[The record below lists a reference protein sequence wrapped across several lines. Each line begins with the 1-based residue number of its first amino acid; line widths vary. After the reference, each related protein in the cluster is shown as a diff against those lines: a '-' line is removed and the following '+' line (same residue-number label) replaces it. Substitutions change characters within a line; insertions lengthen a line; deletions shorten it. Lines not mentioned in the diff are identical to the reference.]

1 MSTFKA
7 KMSETLRTIK
17 LPLLAFLLAIIS
29 GGLLI
34 AFSNPEIY
42 KLWKSPLQFLG
53 TGFASAGSAYL
64 ALLQG
69 SIFDPNLTSRNFFLG
84 FYPLSETFVIAA
96 PLILTGL
103 SVTLAFRA
111 GLFNIGAQGQ
121 FIFGAIAASY
131 VGFRFDLPL
140 VIHALAAL
148 AAAMIFAG
156 LWGGLV
162 GFLKART
169 GAHEVIV
176 TIMFNYI
183 SIYFLLWLLSTQTF
197 LRKGRQDPIA
207 PPVLENAQLPKL
219 FGMDYRVNVG
229 IFVALGV
236 AYLIHILLSR
246 TTLGFQFRSVGA
258 NSLAA
263 KTAGMSVPFVLTSV
277 MVICGALAGLGG
289 AVQVLGTEYA
299 LTAGVAGSFGFD
311 AITVALLGRAKPL
324 GTVVAALLFGA
335 LKAGG
340 LTMQANTTT
349 PIDIVLVIQALIVL
363 FIAAPTMVRAIFR
376 LKNVRTGT
384 DMAAKG
390 WNG

>member
-1 MSTFKA
+1 MSTLKA
-7 KMSETLRTIK
+7 KMSESFRTIK

-53 TGFASAGSAYL
+53 TGFSSAGSAYL

-121 FIFGAIAASY
+121 FIFGAVAASY
-131 VGFRFDLPL
+131 VGFRFELPL

-183 SIYFLLWLLSTQTF
+183 SIYFLLWLLSTERSCERVVKIRLRLLYLKTHNFQSYLAWIIGLMWVF
-197 LRKGRQDPIA
+197 LLHL
-207 PPVLENAQLPKL
+207 VL
-219 FGMDYRVNVG
+219 R
-229 IFVALGV
+229 I
-236 AYLIHILLSR
+236 
-246 TTLGFQFRSVGA
+246 
-258 NSLAA
+258 
-263 KTAGMSVPFVLTSV
+263 
-277 MVICGALAGLGG
+277 
-289 AVQVLGTEYA
+289 
-299 LTAGVAGSFGFD
+299 
-311 AITVALLGRAKPL
+311 
-324 GTVVAALLFGA
+324 
-335 LKAGG
+335 
-340 LTMQANTTT
+340 
-349 PIDIVLVIQALIVL
+349 
-363 FIAAPTMVRAIFR
+363 
-376 LKNVRTGT
+376 
-384 DMAAKG
+384 
-390 WNG
+390 